1 MGLKVQKGPILKE
14 LTTLKLGG
22 RAQALLTV
30 KEEKHLDE
38 LPGLLEKLGGRP
50 FVLGKGSNLLA
61 ADEELDLVLVSV
73 SGAGEAKVVHEGVDF
88 VRVEVPAGMALQRFL
103 AWCVKAGLAGLEGL
117 AGIPGTV
124 GGAVAM
130 NAGSWGF
137 ETGKAVVRVQ
147 LFSPCCGLRWML
159 KEDLVF
165 GYRHFAPAT
174 LMGRDDYLLVTAVEF
189 ELARTQEAKVAADFK
204 AWMQK
209 KKDAQPLDKATAG
222 CVFKNPDEVPAGKL
236 LDQAGLKGVAVG
248 GMAFS
253 EKHANFMVNLG
264 DGTSNQA
271 MELIEKAREAVRE
284 KFNVDLALEVK
295 VLP

>member
-1 MGLKVQKGPILKE
+1 MGLKVQKGPLLKE
-14 LTTLKLGG
+14 LTTLRLGG

-30 KEEKHLDE
+30 KEDKHLDE
-38 LPGLLEKLGGRP
+38 LPRLIEKLGGRP
-50 FVLGKGSNLLA
+50 FVLGKGSNILA
-61 ADEELDLVLVSV
+61 RDGELDLVLVRLNG
-73 SGAGEAKVVHEGVDF
+73 SGEPEVAHEGVDS
-88 VRVEVPAGMALQRFL
+88 VRVRVPAGMALQRFL

-137 ETGKAVVRVQ
+137 ETGRRIVRVQ
-147 LFSPCCGLRWML
+147 LFSPCCGLRWVL

-165 GYRHFAPAT
+165 GYRRFAPAT
-174 LMGRDDYLLVTAVEF
+174 LIGRDDYVLVTAAEF
-189 ELARTQEAKVAADFK
+189 EFEKSEAAKVSSDFK
-204 AWMQK
+204 GWMQK
-209 KKDAQPLDKATAG
+209 KKDTQPIDQATAG

-236 LDQAGLKGVAVG
+236 LDEAGLKGVVNG

-264 DGTSNQA
+264 DGTSSQA
-271 MELIEKAREAVRE
+271 LELIEKARRAVKV

-295 VLP
+295 VVP